1 MATDYE
7 NVHHI
12 EDMDDEEI
20 RDLILQELEQI
31 PEVDVELLDVEVTD
45 GKVTVSGRVGT
56 EEEIQAVEQLVS
68 DVLGIADLT
77 SDMVVDELVRGERS
91 EDTVEA
97 RVEDEEVQ
105 DQLGEPQG
113 DQVHSTESSDHL
125 QEDLVGDAY
134 GTHDVQDAI
143 EKGQSYE
150 PPDRP
155 PQMGSRS
162 RENH

>member
-12 EDMDDEEI
+12 EDMDDGEI
-20 RDLILQELEQI
+20 RDLILQELEEI
-31 PEVDVELLDVEVTD
+31 PEIDVDLLDVEVD
-45 GKVTVSGRVGT
+45 EGRVKIGGRLGT
-56 EEEIQAVEQLVS
+56 EEELQQVEQLVT
-68 DVLGIADLT
+68 DVLGIADFT
-77 SDMVVDELVRGERS
+77 SDMVIDELVRGERS
-91 EDTVEA
+91 EDPIEA
-97 RVEDEEVQ
+97 LVEDAEVE

-113 DQVHSTESSDHL
+113 DERFVTESSDHL
-125 QEDLVGDAY
+125 EEDLAGDAY